1 MKYPWFVFSSVLTE
15 VRDLLRK
22 SQDFVK
28 MWENANQR
36 KLSFNIFH
44 ALYMFVDMTS
54 FMARCTNC
62 NETVHERCLGI
73 KGVHI
78 RTLATVG

>member
-1 MKYPWFVFSSVLTE
+1 
-15 VRDLLRK
+15 
-22 SQDFVK
+22 

-78 RTLATVG
+78 RTLATVD